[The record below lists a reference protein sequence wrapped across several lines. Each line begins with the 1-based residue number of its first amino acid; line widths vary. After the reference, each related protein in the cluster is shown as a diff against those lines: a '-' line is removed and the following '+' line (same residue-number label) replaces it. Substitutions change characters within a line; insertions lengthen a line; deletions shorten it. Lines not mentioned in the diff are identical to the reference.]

1 MLLNLAE
8 STLFER
14 EAVTLNLFS
23 KQLPRPLD
31 FTFHIWTLVD
41 ESNISLPSYFL
52 SICVENRC
60 RDTRVKSWVGYPAS
74 LAKCILVRRE
84 PINTKGIHKE
94 GSEVVAHISIAL
106 NNTLNRER
114 IFTLSLAPSSNK
126 HYLEWE
132 FIWILCF
139 HIDIITDLPQNATH
153 ILNYF
158 TNNTTKQATAAPK
171 QV

>member
-14 EAVTLNLFS
+14 EAFTLNLFS

-60 RDTRVKSWVGYPAS
+60 RDTRESGEWDYHQF
-74 LAKCILVRRE
+74 LAKYILVRRE

-94 GSEVVAHISIAL
+94 RSEVVTHISIA
-106 NNTLNRER
+106 
-114 IFTLSLAPSSNK
+114 
-126 HYLEWE
+126 
-132 FIWILCF
+132 
-139 HIDIITDLPQNATH
+139 
-153 ILNYF
+153 
-158 TNNTTKQATAAPK
+158 TKQHAK
-171 QV
+171 QRTNLYVVLSTFIK